1 MSLIQPCERVAAG
14 IIGHRRARE
23 EHSRSGVER
32 QGAYDRE
39 KRDQAQQGSLAL
51 AGAISHYV

>member
-1 MSLIQPCERVAAG
+1 VAAG